1 MKYQDQSYYHVY
13 NRGAHKENI
22 FYSDDHY
29 LRCLDLLEKYSQKY
43 SVSIIAYCLM
53 PNHYHLVIRQNE
65 NGSISRCIQTTFN
78 AYSQTVNLIEQQSGT
93 LFQGKAKAKQIDSE
107 SSLIQV
113 IRYVHLNPVR
123 AGIVQRPEDWHFSD
137 YRNWILSP
145 SDDLGLP
152 SEGHGRSEL
161 TFGRLSM
168 RETYFANAEDY
179 KQFVEEYQTMQK
191 ENDLQKFL
199 FDEK

>member
-1 MKYQDQSYYHVY
+1 MKYQDQSYYHIY

-22 FYSDDHY
+22 FYSDDQY
-29 LRCLDLLEKYSQKY
+29 LRCLNLLEKYSPKY

-78 AYSQTVNLIEQQSGT
+78 AYSQTVNLMEQHSGT

-123 AGIVQRPEDWHFSD
+123 AGLVQRPEDWHFSD

-145 SDDLGLP
+145 S
-152 SEGHGRSEL
+152 EGHGRSEL
-161 TFGRLSM
+161 IFGRSSM
-168 RETYFANAEDY
+168 RDTYFANAEDY

>member
-1 MKYQDQSYYHVY
+1 MKYKDQSYYHIY

-22 FYSDDHY
+22 FFSDEHY
-29 LRCLDLLEKYSQKY
+29 LRCLNLLEKYSTKY

-78 AYSQTVNLIEQQSGT
+78 ACSQTVNLMEQHSGT

-123 AGIVQRPEDWHFSD
+123 AGFVQRPEDWHFSD
-137 YRNWILSP
+137 YLDWILS
-145 SDDLGLP
+145 P

-161 TFGRLSM
+161 TFGRSSM
-168 RETYFANAEDY
+168 CNTYFANVEDY
-179 KQFVEEYQTMQK
+179 KQFVGGIPDDAERE
-191 ENDLQKFL
+191 
-199 FDEK
+199 